1 MRIPSPKP
9 QARGGTERVECLHLP
24 ASVQKK
30 KETQASRSREP
41 AGPLTTVPR
50 PLLGVCM
57 LPLLENSRTQGMWLR
72 ARAVGRG
79 WPQCRQRLRALSSLK
94 ASVSAALRFSKCSVN
109 HRLGDDDELTE
120 RPLLQRTGISSA
132 HTGARVWHQ
141 LPLVDRARAAG
152 AAPGLAPRSAAP
164 QLARTG
170 CLLRDPPDNPGAK
183 KEAAQE
189 EGAVKP
195 NKCRERQVPVP

>member
-1 MRIPSPKP
+1 M
-9 QARGGTERVECLHLP
+9 ERLYLP

-50 PLLGVCM
+50 PLLGARR

-72 ARAVGRG
+72 TRAVGRG

-120 RPLLQRTGISSA
+120 RPPLQKTGISFAHRSTRVASA
-132 HTGARVWHQ
+132 PPGGPSQGRRSSTRPGTQERSTPAG
-141 LPLVDRARAAG
+141 LDRLLAQGSPRQ
-152 AAPGLAPRSAAP
+152 PGSKKGSSPRREGSE
-164 QLARTG
+164 
-170 CLLRDPPDNPGAK
+170 AK
-183 KEAAQE
+183 
-189 EGAVKP
+189 
-195 NKCRERQVPVP
+195 